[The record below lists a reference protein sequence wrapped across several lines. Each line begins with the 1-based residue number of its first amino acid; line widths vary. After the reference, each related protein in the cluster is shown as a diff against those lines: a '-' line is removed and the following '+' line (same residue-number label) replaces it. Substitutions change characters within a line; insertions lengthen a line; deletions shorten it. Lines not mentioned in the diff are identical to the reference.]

1 MGDVEFNA
9 ESWQRSGQAYVQ
21 ESSDLKT
28 AVDAAVAGLS
38 VEALG
43 CNEGGHLVDM
53 ALAIV
58 VPPVR
63 DAFLEACQN
72 LSQNLQTVGESL
84 QETAAEYQQ
93 TEAVNTQAA
102 FDLEVD

>member
-28 AVDAAVAGLS
+28 AVAGLS

-102 FDLEVD
+102 FDLEVG